1 MLTLDKLLAKL
12 VDNDTISSSSQVTLE
27 DKKVLL
33 SLRQQLKR
41 LYFFTE
47 KQGILLTKLMQKN
60 KEYFLNLENKDIE
73 TINTPS
79 WSEDFR
85 KIEEIKKI
93 YFTDDKKTFIS
104 VEFSRDTDFK
114 KKLTSL
120 FSRADIKQPSIS
132 NKLVVSANEYNIIT
146 LMDFLKKYDFDIDV
160 EIQKIHD
167 KILEEIQGKENYY
180 DILEERNKKLFEI
193 VSKDSTE
200 ENRDLLLL
208 DRRIRFQYTFVSK
221 NNNNSLAYKIANR
234 NSTDIWIDEKTI
246 EFNEIIKSLVEL
258 NRFPLLLIFNSN
270 NPQQSLMLLEKL
282 NTAMDVNEIDKTV
295 GIYFR
300 FDNDSD
306 QEFNQKIKNLQFN
319 NYLSSET
326 NVVGLSTKQIPKFLL
341 SNNWYPKTVITN
353 VSNFRNSKVFS
364 YCKAVDLIIC
374 HSDSAPLTGGYDA
387 IV

>member
-234 NSTDIWIDEKTI
+234 NSTDIWIDEKNI
-246 EFNEIIKSLVEL
+246 
-258 NRFPLLLIFNSN
+258 
-270 NPQQSLMLLEKL
+270 
-282 NTAMDVNEIDKTV
+282 
-295 GIYFR
+295 
-300 FDNDSD
+300 
-306 QEFNQKIKNLQFN
+306 
-319 NYLSSET
+319 
-326 NVVGLSTKQIPKFLL
+326 
-341 SNNWYPKTVITN
+341 
-353 VSNFRNSKVFS
+353 
-364 YCKAVDLIIC
+364 
-374 HSDSAPLTGGYDA
+374 
-387 IV
+387 